1 MCTDLRDEGNGPPEP
16 GCYQSLRVKD
26 WLVKWSRRWGAK
38 GPPSRGVGDLNDWR
52 TMASLVWAAV
62 VFVVGVAACWWAVS
76 HQPRPTDAWILLA
89 AFSVGYFAVFAAVSW
104 AVAVYQEAA
113 GLRQLTERVTGQLK
127 NEHPCTDADLAR
139 RLWAYRAYLIEVR
152 SRRQANRGTLW
163 MSLATIGVP
172 VVINVFKLNKVANL
186 SRLSSGEFAVAFT
199 VGFVFVGLW
208 VGMAVRRYAQQWM
221 ASDFW
226 EGVWWHLPLDP

>member
-1 MCTDLRDEGNGPPEP
+1 
-16 GCYQSLRVKD
+16 
-26 WLVKWSRRWGAK
+26 
-38 GPPSRGVGDLNDWR
+38 
-52 TMASLVWAAV
+52 MASLVWAAV
-62 VFVVGVAACWWAVS
+62 VFVVGVAACWCAVS

-139 RLWAYRAYLIEVR
+139 RLWAYRAYLIEAR